1 MGGLPRLEPGITLPA
16 AAFDFEPEREKLE
29 QVTERENA
37 EKKLSATH
45 DEERAPRGALH
56 LRHRLQRIGLGCH
69 SIILRAGLHDRNGAL
84 IPLLP
89 VDGTDLRCGDA
100 TEEPTIAHYWED
112 LVVVAVDIV
121 LDERPVRAS
130 CRLVGI
136 FPKGCLV

>member
-1 MGGLPRLEPGITLPA
+1 LGRRVKIPNRHGERAFNLMGGLPRLEPGITLPA

-69 SIILRAGLHDRNGAL
+69 SIILRAGLHM
-84 IPLLP
+84 IS
-89 VDGTDLRCGDA
+89 A
-100 TEEPTIAHYWED
+100 T
-112 LVVVAVDIV
+112 
-121 LDERPVRAS
+121 VR
-130 CRLVGI
+130 
-136 FPKGCLV
+136 